1 MKSWKYNITIT
12 RCLDGDS
19 YVAENFDLGMGV
31 FLNKVTIR
39 LFGCNTP
46 ESRSKNLLEKTA
58 GLKAKEEVKFLHPKK
73 IETVIVNSI
82 KATLESSYDKI
93 LVDKETT
100 SSELKTFPKIPF
112 VSFCL
117 YFSQYLQRYYTNKKP
132 QNGDKTGDNPPQKN
146 HLVTEVVFLR

>member
-58 GLKAKEEVKFLHPKK
+58 GLKAKEEVKFLLEGKEVG
-73 IETVIVNSI
+73 IETLELDKYGRVLAKITLSSGEDLTEYLI
-82 KATLESSYDKI
+82 KNKLAKA
-93 LVDKETT
+93 
-100 SSELKTFPKIPF
+100 
-112 VSFCL
+112 
-117 YFSQYLQRYYTNKKP
+117 YYGIGVKP
-132 QNGDKTGDNPPQKN
+132 I
-146 HLVTEVVFLR
+146 